1 MKRLAVIGHPIKH
14 SISPAMHQAAL
25 DALGV
30 EARYERVEV
39 APDDL
44 PAFVEEL
51 RGGEWGGINVTVPH
65 KEAVLPLLDEVTPEA
80 AGIGAVNTVV
90 VHGDRLIGNNTD
102 GVGFLRAL
110 SDDGGFDPEG
120 KVVALLGAG
129 GAARAVLWS
138 LVRSRTRV
146 IRLFNR
152 GLERAQRLAEAAQGW
167 GEWTEVAVGSW
178 GRDTEEW
185 QELLSDCDLVINATS
200 VGLLPE
206 ERPLSAKAIPA
217 NALVM
222 DLIYN
227 PRPTRLLWDAARMGS
242 RTLDG
247 LPMLAYQGA
256 AAFELWTG
264 LKAPVGVML
273 GAAEAALRPTPAP
286 VIPVGSHPSA
296 PGRGIRTGRTRRLR
310 RGAHDA

>member
-1 MKRLAVIGHPIKH
+1 MKRLAVIGYPIKH

-30 EARYERVEV
+30 EARYDRVEV

-44 PAFVEEL
+44 PAFVEEV
-51 RGGEWGGINVTVPH
+51 RRGEWGGINVTVPH
-65 KEAVLPLLDEVTPEA
+65 KEAVLPLLDDVAPEA
-80 AGIGAVNTVV
+80 TAIGAVNTVV
-90 VHGDRLIGNNTD
+90 IQGDRLIGYNTD
-102 GVGFLRAL
+102 AAGFLRAL
-110 SDDGGFDPEG
+110 RDDGGFDPEG

-129 GAARAVLWS
+129 GAARALLWS

-146 IRLFNR
+146 VRLFNR
-152 GLERAQRLAEAAQGW
+152 SLERARRLAEAAQGW
-167 GEWTEVAVGSW
+167 GKWTEVAVESW
-178 GRDTEEW
+178 GQDTEDW
-185 QELLSDCDLVINATS
+185 QELLADCDLVINATS

-206 ERPLSAKAIPA
+206 ESPLPAKAIPA
-217 NALVM
+217 EALVM

-227 PRPTRLLWDAARMGS
+227 PRPTRLLGDAAGMDL

-247 LPMLAYQGA
+247 LPMLVYQGA
-256 AAFELWTG
+256 TAFELWTG

-273 GAAEAALRPTPAP
+273 TAAEAALRPVAASVVPANN
-286 VIPVGSHPSA
+286 HPA
-296 PGRGIRTGRTRRLR
+296 VPRGRMRTERTRSAQ